1 MATSAVPAAID
12 ALLAILRAAPALA
25 DVDVIDGPPVDDGS
39 AHDWIAIGW
48 QPSGEEGAQ
57 IGQSFAYA
65 GGRRR
70 DEQSLIH
77 GWAESWTGDGDI
89 RVPRLRAFELLGV
102 IESAIRNSDAQP
114 TAADLGG
121 AVLWSE
127 FSAGILRQTSDEQG
141 LTAGIGFTIA
151 CRARI

>member
-12 ALLAILRAAPALA
+12 ALLAILRAAPAL
-25 DVDVIDGPPVDDGS
+25 DGVDVIDGPPLDDGS
-39 AHDWIAIGW
+39 THDWVAIGW
-48 QPSGEEGAQ
+48 QPTGDEGAQ
-57 IGQSFAYA
+57 LGQTFAYA

-70 DEQSLIH
+70 DEESLIH

-114 TAADLGG
+114 AAANLGG
-121 AVLWSE
+121 VVLWSE
-127 FSAGILRQTSDEQG
+127 FSAGLLRQVSDDMG
-141 LTAGIGFTIA
+141 LKAGIGFSIA

>member
-12 ALLAILRAAPALA
+12 ALLAILRAAPAL
-25 DVDVIDGPPVDDGS
+25 DGVDVIDGPPIDDGS
-39 AHDWIAIGW
+39 EQDWVAIGW

-57 IGQSFAYA
+57 LGQTFAYA

-70 DEQSLIH
+70 DEESLIH
-77 GWAESWTGDGDI
+77 GWVESWTGDGDI

-102 IESAIRNSDAQP
+102 IEAEIRNSDAQP
-114 TAADLGG
+114 EAASLGG

-127 FSAGILRQTSDEQG
+127 FSAGLLRQTSDDQG
-141 LTAGIGFTIA
+141 MKAGIAFTIA

>member
-12 ALLAILRAAPALA
+12 ALLTILRAAPDLA
-25 DVDVIDGPPVDDGS
+25 DVDVIDGPPLDDGS
-39 AHDWIAIGW
+39 EQDWVAVGW
-48 QPSGEEGAQ
+48 QPSGDEGAQ
-57 IGQSFAYA
+57 LGQSFAYA

-70 DEQSLIH
+70 DEQSVIN
-77 GWAESWTGDGDI
+77 GFVESWTGDGDI

-114 TAADLGG
+114 TAANLGG
-121 AVLWSE
+121 VVLWSE
-127 FSAGILRQTSDEQG
+127 FSAGVLRQVSDDMG
-141 LTAGIGFTIA
+141 MKAGIAFTIA